1 MKRFVTVS
9 ARGCIAGVFAVALFS
24 AALLAVGSAEASV
37 LNVCWNGQG
46 WTPIK
51 TYSGSGAAPDLA
63 TNTTWNNI
71 ATPDKSS
78 ATLTGL
84 VFSDNTAATGV
95 SIQLN
100 GVYSFT
106 PGGSP
111 ALNLF
116 NGQINAATAE
126 TPSVPYVS
134 LDVKGLDDSKKYD
147 LYLYSARAA
156 LSPDPTDFTI
166 NGVTQ
171 SLPGSNNTA
180 SFVLGANY
188 VKFLEQSPT
197 SGALNITFG
206 GGAWGGVFSGMQVV
220 GVTATPEPGTLTLL
234 VVGLFGLLAYAWRK
248 RK

>member
-24 AALLAVGSAEASV
+24 AALIAVDSAEASV

-46 WTPIK
+46 YTAIK
-51 TYSGSGAAPDLA
+51 TYSGSGAAPDSA
-63 TNTTWNNI
+63 ANTTWNNV
-71 ATPDKSS
+71 ATTDHD
-78 ATLTGL
+78 TLTLTNL

-116 NGQINAATAE
+116 NGHINAATAD

-156 LSPDPTDFTI
+156 FSPDPTDFTV
-166 NGVTQ
+166 NDVTQ
-171 SLPGSNNTA
+171 SLAGSANTS
-180 SFVLGANY
+180 SFVLGDNY
-188 VKFLEQSPT
+188 VRFLQQSST
-197 SGALNITFG
+197 NGALNITFG

-220 GVTATPEPGTLTLL
+220 GVTATPEPGTLAIGVTAVLAMA
-234 VVGLFGLLAYAWRK
+234 AYAWRK
-248 RK
+248 RN